1 LFIKPNALVAN
12 RRFPLRFLIG
22 QGPIKRGR
30 RTARSEG
37 DKPTG
42 GTFMICG
49 GRGYVPEG
57 LSNVAEIAAV
67 VLADR
72 QNRFGTHWIIRLVLG
87 CGLSRC
93 PVSVLASR
101 VTQVDGESHGRDN
114 GDSHA
119 PKQKSNV

>member
-1 LFIKPNALVAN
+1 LFIKPNALVASHSTI
-12 RRFPLRFLIG
+12 PPPILIG
-22 QGPIKRGR
+22 RGPIKKGR

-72 QNRFGTHWIIRLVLG
+72 QNRFGTYWIIRLVLG

-101 VTQVDGESHGRDN
+101 VTQVD
-114 GDSHA
+114 
-119 PKQKSNV
+119 